1 MDSKVFDNKNILIVG
16 GTGFIGQSL
25 LGAIYNKSAKITV
38 LSRQTNIYRG
48 LLRSKKT
55 KITSIKGDV
64 ADLRLIKR
72 LVKGKDVILNFAG
85 GGKLESMED
94 PFSDLKTT
102 CIGSLNILYA
112 CKKYNQKCKII
123 FSGSRMELGR
133 VIKTPVKEDI
143 VPDPTSFYGI
153 HRYAVSQYV
162 KLYHEFY
169 GLRAIVLRF
178 SSIYG
183 PRFSKNVGN
192 VTIVNDFINKAQ
204 RNEEILVYGDGSQLR
219 DFLYI
224 DDALRAILNTVKYKK
239 ADGEIFNIGS
249 GEKTRFIDMANM
261 VVKIVCKGRVKT
273 VPWSKKYLQIE
284 AGDYV
289 ADYTKARKLIKWGPR
304 LSLKDGIKKTIS
316 LSKV

>member
-25 LGAIYNKSAKITV
+25 VRAIDSDSAKVTV

-112 CKKYNQKCKII
+112 CKKYNQN
-123 FSGSRMELGR
+123 
-133 VIKTPVKEDI
+133 VI
-143 VPDPTSFYGI
+143 
-153 HRYAVSQYV
+153 
-162 KLYHEFY
+162 
-169 GLRAIVLRF
+169 
-178 SSIYG
+178 
-183 PRFSKNVGN
+183 
-192 VTIVNDFINKAQ
+192 
-204 RNEEILVYGDGSQLR
+204 
-219 DFLYI
+219 
-224 DDALRAILNTVKYKK
+224 
-239 ADGEIFNIGS
+239 
-249 GEKTRFIDMANM
+249 
-261 VVKIVCKGRVKT
+261 
-273 VPWSKKYLQIE
+273 
-284 AGDYV
+284 
-289 ADYTKARKLIKWGPR
+289 
-304 LSLKDGIKKTIS
+304 
-316 LSKV
+316 